1 MGTMASFVDRIAASY
16 DASHVALAER
26 RAAGEQHWEVDWTF
40 LVAANGA
47 HRTASPPTPRPLA
60 KPPQPG

>member
-1 MGTMASFVDRIAASY
+1 MASFVDRIAASY

-40 LVAANGA
+40 LVAGNGA
-47 HRTASPPTPRPLA
+47 HCLA
-60 KPPQPG
+60 PHSAAAG

>member
-1 MGTMASFVDRIAASY
+1 MASFVDRIAASY

-40 LVAANGA
+40 LVAGNGA
-47 HRTASPPTPRPLA
+47 PPHSPAAPPRP
-60 KPPQPG
+60 G